1 MKLAIFV
8 KNLLNIQIHGEEM
21 SNLRPKI
28 VSRALKECTK
38 YGTPKKGYGIRC
50 TLQGMYTF
58 DFDSQDDLALI
69 VRSY

>member
-38 YGTPKKGYGIRC
+38 YGTPKKDTVYGVPYKVCI
-50 TLQGMYTF
+50 L
-58 DFDSQDDLALI
+58 SILI
-69 VRSY
+69 VKMI

>member
-28 VSRALKECTK
+28 VSRALKRVYQIRYTK
-38 YGTPKKGYGIRC
+38 KRIR
-50 TLQGMYTF
+50 YTVYPTRYVYF
-58 DFDSQDDLALI
+58 RF
-69 VRSY
+69 